1 MNRFREQSVSA
12 ALFCFRLHI
21 AHLQLQIRCRCK
33 IAVLQEVKIVVVS
46 ARAPL
51 LFFLTLFSVFLFSV
65 PRPTVSLCLVL
76 SSISVI
82 YLSIFGITHSPIITH
97 IIFSGIFG
105 ILSLRH
111 LISQLYGIYTSKAK
125 RYSEQCSGYCVSFIY
140 SSFFLRKLNHVHIT
154 SKAKIKFTAYTE
166 K

>member
-21 AHLQLQIRCRCK
+21 AHLQSQIRCRCK
-33 IAVLQEVKIVVVS
+33 IAVLQEVKIAVVS

-76 SSISVI
+76 SSFSVI
-82 YLSIFGITHSPIITH
+82 YLSIFGITHFH
-97 IIFSGIFG
+97 IINHINFSGIFG

-111 LISQLYGIYTSKAK
+111 LISQLYGIYTSKANK
-125 RYSEQCSGYCVSFIY
+125 QGKTVFGTMLRLLRFIY
-140 SSFFLRKLNHVHIT
+140 IFELLPS
-154 SKAKIKFTAYTE
+154 
-166 K
+166 

>member
-33 IAVLQEVKIVVVS
+33 IAVLQEVKIAVVS
-46 ARAPL
+46 ARALL

-125 RYSEQCSGYCVSFIY
+125 RYSEQCSGCCVSFIY
-140 SSFFLRKLNHVHIT
+140 SSFFLRKLNHAHIT